1 MMELV
6 NPIKTSIAQG
16 GSSIMKK
23 WFLALSSSVLLLA
36 IATGCTADNE
46 EMNNN
51 ETNME
56 QNETNTGEMNEE

>member
-1 MMELV
+1 
-6 NPIKTSIAQG
+6 
-16 GSSIMKK
+16 MKK

-36 IATGCTADNE
+36 LATGCAAENE

-56 QNETNTGEMNEE
+56 QNETNNGETNED